1 MFCKYCGKK
10 LESDATFC
18 SGCGK
23 NVIESVNNTDDN
35 VEDNFFT
42 DVSKSS
48 NSLNAGINLNTL
60 TGNFDNQESST
71 SNDSSIGFGN
81 SNIDLFN
88 TSSKGDSFNDN
99 IFNTSSV
106 SNSNF
111 SNNQANSINQNINNN
126 INSSVSS
133 NSNFNN
139 MNSVSNTNNNL
150 NNLNNINN
158 MNNSTSNLN
167 NINNINNNSNTSN
180 IDITKSSNKVFIL
193 IGVFIAIIMIFA
205 IVCSVIGEDKLKNRN
220 SNNTSVVEEKN
231 TISYKGYKFNYP
243 SGYKASIKDGVGI
256 YLVGDVYAIS
266 IDIDNTNSYDSYLNL
281 IKTTY
286 PDQANDAELT
296 ISNRKFAGMVFESAN
311 KESICQYMSSTSN
324 NTTFKG
330 LIASKDKKFHS
341 DAFNT
346 LTSILDSATVDSKS
360 VTNQT
365 DTLTLYGDSDINSFT
380 YNQ

>member
-1 MFCKYCGKK
+1 MFCKYCGRK
-10 LESDATFC
+10 LEDDATFC

-23 NVIESVNNTDDN
+23 SVANENNNSVNNLNNSSSINLDN
-35 VEDNFFT
+35 TINVNEVNT
-42 DVSKSS
+42 GSILENN
-48 NSLNAGINLNTL
+48 NSLNE
-60 TGNFDNQESST
+60 FST
-71 SNDSSIGFGN
+71 SNNDSIGFGN
-81 SNIDLFN
+81 SSIDLFN
-88 TSSKGDSFNDN
+88 ISGVND
-99 IFNTSSV
+99 T
-106 SNSNF
+106 NF
-111 SNNQANSINQNINNN
+111 SNNSVNSINQNINNN

-133 NSNFNN
+133 NSI
-139 MNSVSNTNNNL
+139 SNTNNSMN
-150 NNLNNINN
+150 NNL
-158 MNNSTSNLN
+158 
-167 NINNINNNSNTSN
+167 NTSN
-180 IDITKSSNKVFIL
+180 IDITKSNNKVFIL

-205 IVCSVIGEDKLKNRN
+205 IICSVIGEDKIRNKNG
-220 SNNTSVVEEKN
+220 NNNPVIEEKK

-243 SGYKASIKDGVGI
+243 RGYKASIKDGVGI

-266 IDIDNTNSYDSYLNL
+266 IDIDNTNSYDSYLSL

-296 ISNRKFAGMVFESAN
+296 ISNRKFAGMVFESIN

-330 LIASKDKKFHS
+330 LIASKDKKFHA

-346 LTSILDSATVDSKS
+346 LASILDSSKVDSKS

-365 DTLTLYGDSDINSFT
+365 DTLMLYGDSDINSFT

>member
-1 MFCKYCGKK
+1 MFCKYCGRK
-10 LESDATFC
+10 LEDDATFC

-23 NVIESVNNTDDN
+23 SVANENNNSVNNLNNRSSINLDN
-35 VEDNFFT
+35 TINVNEVNT
-42 DVSKSS
+42 GSILENN
-48 NSLNAGINLNTL
+48 NSLNE
-60 TGNFDNQESST
+60 FST
-71 SNDSSIGFGN
+71 SNNDSIGFGN

-88 TSSKGDSFNDN
+88 TSGVND
-99 IFNTSSV
+99 T
-106 SNSNF
+106 NF
-111 SNNQANSINQNINNN
+111 SNNSVNSINQNINNN

-133 NSNFNN
+133 NSI
-139 MNSVSNTNNNL
+139 SNTNNSMN
-150 NNLNNINN
+150 NNL
-158 MNNSTSNLN
+158 
-167 NINNINNNSNTSN
+167 NTSN
-180 IDITKSSNKVFIL
+180 IDITKSNNKVFIL

-205 IVCSVIGEDKLKNRN
+205 IICSVIGEDKIRNKNG
-220 SNNTSVVEEKN
+220 NNNPVIEEKK

-243 SGYKASIKDGVGI
+243 RGYKASIKDGVGI

-266 IDIDNTNSYDSYLNL
+266 IDIDNTNSYDSYLSL

-296 ISNRKFAGMVFESAN
+296 ISNRKFAGMVFESIN

-330 LIASKDKKFHS
+330 LIASKDKKFHA

-346 LTSILDSATVDSKS
+346 LASILDSSKVDSKS
-360 VTNQT
+360 VINQT
-365 DTLTLYGDSDINSFT
+365 DTLMLYGDSDINSFT

>member
-1 MFCKYCGKK
+1 MFCKYCGRK
-10 LESDATFC
+10 LEDDATFC

-23 NVIESVNNTDDN
+23 SVANGNSNSVNNLNNSSSINLDN
-35 VEDNFFT
+35 SINVNEINT
-42 DVSKSS
+42 GSILENN
-48 NSLNAGINLNTL
+48 NSLNE
-60 TGNFDNQESST
+60 FST
-71 SNDSSIGFGN
+71 SNNDSIGFGN

-88 TSSKGDSFNDN
+88 TSGVND
-99 IFNTSSV
+99 T
-106 SNSNF
+106 NF
-111 SNNQANSINQNINNN
+111 SNNSVNSINQNINNN
-126 INSSVSS
+126 INSSISS

-139 MNSVSNTNNNL
+139 INSISNTNNS
-150 NNLNNINN
+150 
-158 MNNSTSNLN
+158 M
-167 NINNINNNSNTSN
+167 NNNSNTSN
-180 IDITKSSNKVFIL
+180 IDITKSNNKVFIL
-193 IGVFIAIIMIFA
+193 IGIFIAIIMIFA
-205 IVCSVIGEDKLKNRN
+205 IICSVIGEDKIRNKNG
-220 SNNTSVVEEKN
+220 NNNPVIEEKN

-266 IDIDNTNSYDSYLNL
+266 IDIDNTNSYDSYLSL

-296 ISNRKFAGMVFESAN
+296 ISNRKFAGMVFESIN

-330 LIASKDKKFHS
+330 LIASKDKKFHA

-346 LTSILDSATVDSKS
+346 LASILDSATVDSKS
-360 VTNQT
+360 VINQT
-365 DTLTLYGDSDINSFT
+365 DTLMLYGDSDINSFT

>member
-1 MFCKYCGKK
+1 MFCKYCGRK
-10 LESDATFC
+10 LEDDATFC

-23 NVIESVNNTDDN
+23 SVANENNNSVNNLNNSSSINLDN
-35 VEDNFFT
+35 SINVNEVNT
-42 DVSKSS
+42 GSILENN
-48 NSLNAGINLNTL
+48 NSLNG
-60 TGNFDNQESST
+60 FST
-71 SNDSSIGFGN
+71 SNNDSIGFGN

-88 TSSKGDSFNDN
+88 TSGVND
-99 IFNTSSV
+99 T
-106 SNSNF
+106 NF
-111 SNNQANSINQNINNN
+111 SNNSVNSINQNINNN

-133 NSNFNN
+133 NSI
-139 MNSVSNTNNNL
+139 SNTNNSMN
-150 NNLNNINN
+150 NNL
-158 MNNSTSNLN
+158 
-167 NINNINNNSNTSN
+167 NTSN
-180 IDITKSSNKVFIL
+180 IDITKSNNKVFIL

-205 IVCSVIGEDKLKNRN
+205 IICSVIGEDKIRNKNG
-220 SNNTSVVEEKN
+220 NNNPVIEEKN

-266 IDIDNTNSYDSYLNL
+266 IDIDNTNSYDSYLSL

-296 ISNRKFAGMVFESAN
+296 ISNRKFAGMVFESIN

-330 LIASKDKKFHS
+330 LIASKDKKFHA

-346 LTSILDSATVDSKS
+346 LASILDSSKVDSKS
-360 VTNQT
+360 VINQT
-365 DTLTLYGDSDINSFT
+365 DTLMLYGDSDINSFT

>member
-1 MFCKYCGKK
+1 MFCKYCGGK
-10 LESDATFC
+10 LEDDATFC

-23 NVIESVNNTDDN
+23 SVANGNSNSVNNLNNSSSINLDN
-35 VEDNFFT
+35 SINVNEVNT
-42 DVSKSS
+42 GSILENN
-48 NSLNAGINLNTL
+48 NSLNE
-60 TGNFDNQESST
+60 FST
-71 SNDSSIGFGN
+71 SNNDSIGFGN

-88 TSSKGDSFNDN
+88 TSGVND
-99 IFNTSSV
+99 T
-106 SNSNF
+106 NF
-111 SNNQANSINQNINNN
+111 SNNSVNSISQNINNN
-126 INSSVSS
+126 INSSASS

-139 MNSVSNTNNNL
+139 INSISNTNNS
-150 NNLNNINN
+150 
-158 MNNSTSNLN
+158 M
-167 NINNINNNSNTSN
+167 NNNSNTSN
-180 IDITKSSNKVFIL
+180 IDITKSNNKVFIL
-193 IGVFIAIIMIFA
+193 IGIFIAIIMIFA
-205 IVCSVIGEDKLKNRN
+205 IVCSVIGEDKIRNKNG
-220 SNNTSVVEEKN
+220 NNNPVIEEKN

-266 IDIDNTNSYDSYLNL
+266 IDIDNTNSYDSYLSL

-286 PDQANDAELT
+286 PDQANDVELT
-296 ISNRKFAGMVFESAN
+296 ISNRKFAGMVFESIN

-330 LIASKDKKFHS
+330 LIASKDKKFHA

-365 DTLTLYGDSDINSFT
+365 DTLMLYGDSDINSFT

>member
-1 MFCKYCGKK
+1 MFCKYCGRK
-10 LESDATFC
+10 LEDDATFC

-23 NVIESVNNTDDN
+23 SVANENN
-35 VEDNFFT
+35 
-42 DVSKSS
+42 
-48 NSLNAGINLNTL
+48 NSLNE
-60 TGNFDNQESST
+60 FST
-71 SNDSSIGFGN
+71 SNNDSIGFGN

-88 TSSKGDSFNDN
+88 TSGVND
-99 IFNTSSV
+99 T
-106 SNSNF
+106 NF
-111 SNNQANSINQNINNN
+111 SNNSVNSINQNINNN

-133 NSNFNN
+133 NSI
-139 MNSVSNTNNNL
+139 SNTNNSMN
-150 NNLNNINN
+150 NNL
-158 MNNSTSNLN
+158 
-167 NINNINNNSNTSN
+167 NTSN
-180 IDITKSSNKVFIL
+180 IDITKSNNKVFIL

-205 IVCSVIGEDKLKNRN
+205 IICSVIGEDKIRNKNG
-220 SNNTSVVEEKN
+220 NNNPVIEEKK

-243 SGYKASIKDGVGI
+243 RGYKASIKDGVGI

-266 IDIDNTNSYDSYLNL
+266 IDIDNTNSYDSYLSL

-296 ISNRKFAGMVFESAN
+296 ISNRKFAGMVFESIN

-330 LIASKDKKFHS
+330 LIASKDKKFHA

-346 LTSILDSATVDSKS
+346 LASILDSSKVDSKS

-365 DTLTLYGDSDINSFT
+365 DTLMLYGDSDINSFT

>member
-1 MFCKYCGKK
+1 MFCKYCGRK
-10 LESDATFC
+10 LEDDATFC

-23 NVIESVNNTDDN
+23 SVANENNNSVNNLNNSSSINLDN
-35 VEDNFFT
+35 TINVNEVNT
-42 DVSKSS
+42 GSILENN
-48 NSLNAGINLNTL
+48 NSLNE
-60 TGNFDNQESST
+60 FST
-71 SNDSSIGFGN
+71 SNNDSIGFGN
-81 SNIDLFN
+81 SSIDLFN
-88 TSSKGDSFNDN
+88 TSGVND
-99 IFNTSSV
+99 T
-106 SNSNF
+106 NF
-111 SNNQANSINQNINNN
+111 SNNSVNSINQNINNN

-133 NSNFNN
+133 NSI
-139 MNSVSNTNNNL
+139 SNTNNSMN
-150 NNLNNINN
+150 NNL
-158 MNNSTSNLN
+158 
-167 NINNINNNSNTSN
+167 NTSN
-180 IDITKSSNKVFIL
+180 IDITKSNNKVFIL

-205 IVCSVIGEDKLKNRN
+205 IICSVIGEDKIRNKNG
-220 SNNTSVVEEKN
+220 NNNPVIEEKK

-243 SGYKASIKDGVGI
+243 RGYKASIKDGVGI

-266 IDIDNTNSYDSYLNL
+266 IDIDNTNSYDSYLSL

-296 ISNRKFAGMVFESAN
+296 ISNRKFAGMVFESIN

-330 LIASKDKKFHS
+330 LIASKDKKFHA

-346 LTSILDSATVDSKS
+346 LASILDSSKVDSKS

-365 DTLTLYGDSDINSFT
+365 DTLMLYGDSDINSFT

>member
-1 MFCKYCGKK
+1 MFCKYCGRK
-10 LESDATFC
+10 LEDDATFC

-23 NVIESVNNTDDN
+23 SVANENNNSVNNLNNSSSINLDN
-35 VEDNFFT
+35 SINVNEVNT
-42 DVSKSS
+42 GSILENN
-48 NSLNAGINLNTL
+48 NSLNE
-60 TGNFDNQESST
+60 FST
-71 SNDSSIGFGN
+71 SNNDSIGFGN
-81 SNIDLFN
+81 SSIDLFN
-88 TSSKGDSFNDN
+88 ISGVND
-99 IFNTSSV
+99 T
-106 SNSNF
+106 NF
-111 SNNQANSINQNINNN
+111 SNNSVNSINQNINNN

-139 MNSVSNTNNNL
+139 INSISNTNNS
-150 NNLNNINN
+150 
-158 MNNSTSNLN
+158 M
-167 NINNINNNSNTSN
+167 NNNSNTSN
-180 IDITKSSNKVFIL
+180 IDITKSNNKVFIL
-193 IGVFIAIIMIFA
+193 IGIFIAIIMIFA
-205 IVCSVIGEDKLKNRN
+205 IICSVIGEDKIRNKNG
-220 SNNTSVVEEKN
+220 NNNPVIEEKN

-266 IDIDNTNSYDSYLNL
+266 IDIDNTNSYDSYLSL

-296 ISNRKFAGMVFESAN
+296 ISNRKFAGMVFESIN

-330 LIASKDKKFHS
+330 LIASKDKKFHA

-346 LTSILDSATVDSKS
+346 LASILDSSKVDSKS
-360 VTNQT
+360 VINQT
-365 DTLTLYGDSDINSFT
+365 DTLMLYGDSDINSFT

>member
-1 MFCKYCGKK
+1 MFCKYCGRK
-10 LESDATFC
+10 LEDDATFC

-23 NVIESVNNTDDN
+23 SVANENNNSVNNLNNSSSINLDN
-35 VEDNFFT
+35 TINVNEVNT
-42 DVSKSS
+42 GSILENN
-48 NSLNAGINLNTL
+48 NSLNE
-60 TGNFDNQESST
+60 FST
-71 SNDSSIGFGN
+71 SNNDSIGFGN

-88 TSSKGDSFNDN
+88 TSGVND
-99 IFNTSSV
+99 T
-106 SNSNF
+106 NF
-111 SNNQANSINQNINNN
+111 SNNSVNSINQNINNN

-133 NSNFNN
+133 NSI
-139 MNSVSNTNNNL
+139 SNTNNS
-150 NNLNNINN
+150 
-158 MNNSTSNLN
+158 M
-167 NINNINNNSNTSN
+167 NNNSNTSN
-180 IDITKSSNKVFIL
+180 IDITKSNNKVFIL

-205 IVCSVIGEDKLKNRN
+205 IICSVIGEDKIRNKNG
-220 SNNTSVVEEKN
+220 NNNPVIEEKK

-243 SGYKASIKDGVGI
+243 RGYKASIKDEVGI

-266 IDIDNTNSYDSYLNL
+266 IDIDNTNSYDSYLSL

-296 ISNRKFAGMVFESAN
+296 ISNRKFAGMVFESIN

-330 LIASKDKKFHS
+330 LIASKDKKFHA

-346 LTSILDSATVDSKS
+346 LASILDSAKVDSKS
-360 VTNQT
+360 VINQT
-365 DTLTLYGDSDINSFT
+365 DTLMLYGDSDINSFT

>member
-1 MFCKYCGKK
+1 MFCKYCGRK
-10 LESDATFC
+10 LEDDATFC

-23 NVIESVNNTDDN
+23 NVIESVNNADDN

-88 TSSKGDSFNDN
+88 TSSTSDSTNNN
-99 IFNTSSV
+99 IFNTSGV
-106 SNSNF
+106 NDMNF
-111 SNNQANSINQNINNN
+111 SNNSVNSINQNINNN
-126 INSSVSS
+126 INSSGSS

-139 MNSVSNTNNNL
+139 INSISNTNNS
-150 NNLNNINN
+150 
-158 MNNSTSNLN
+158 M
-167 NINNINNNSNTSN
+167 NNNSNTSN
-180 IDITKSSNKVFIL
+180 IDITKSNNKVFIL
-193 IGVFIAIIMIFA
+193 IGIFIVIIMIFA
-205 IVCSVIGEDKLKNRN
+205 IICSVIGEDKIRNKNG
-220 SNNTSVVEEKN
+220 NNNPVIEEKN

-266 IDIDNTNSYDSYLNL
+266 IDIDNTNSYDSYLSL

-296 ISNRKFAGMVFESAN
+296 ISNRKFAGMVFESIN

-330 LIASKDKKFHS
+330 LIASKDKKFHA

-346 LTSILDSATVDSKS
+346 LASILDSSTVDSKS
-360 VTNQT
+360 VINQT
-365 DTLTLYGDSDINSFT
+365 DTLMLYGDSDINSFT

>member
-1 MFCKYCGKK
+1 MFCKYCGRK
-10 LESDATFC
+10 LEDDATFC

-23 NVIESVNNTDDN
+23 SVANGNSNSVNNLNNSSSVNLDN
-35 VEDNFFT
+35 SVNVNEVNT
-42 DVSKSS
+42 GSILENN
-48 NSLNAGINLNTL
+48 NSLNG
-60 TGNFDNQESST
+60 FST
-71 SNDSSIGFGN
+71 SNNDSIGFGN

-88 TSSKGDSFNDN
+88 TSNVNDA
-99 IFNTSSV
+99 
-106 SNSNF
+106 NF
-111 SNNQANSINQNINNN
+111 SNNSVNSINQNINNN

-139 MNSVSNTNNNL
+139 INSISNTNNS
-150 NNLNNINN
+150 
-158 MNNSTSNLN
+158 M
-167 NINNINNNSNTSN
+167 NNNSNTSN
-180 IDITKSSNKVFIL
+180 IDITKSNNKVFIL
-193 IGVFIAIIMIFA
+193 IGIFIAIIMIFA
-205 IVCSVIGEDKLKNRN
+205 IICSVIGEDKIRNKNG
-220 SNNTSVVEEKN
+220 NNNPVIEEKN

-266 IDIDNTNSYDSYLNL
+266 IDIDNTNSYDSYLSL

-296 ISNRKFAGMVFESAN
+296 ISNRKFAGMVFESIN

-330 LIASKDKKFHS
+330 LIASKDKKFHA

-346 LTSILDSATVDSKS
+346 LASILDSATVDSKS
-360 VTNQT
+360 VNNQT
-365 DTLTLYGDSDINSFT
+365 DTLMLYGDSDINSFT

>member
-1 MFCKYCGKK
+1 MFCKYCGRK
-10 LESDATFC
+10 LEDDATFC

-23 NVIESVNNTDDN
+23 SVANENNNSVNNLNNSSSINLDN
-35 VEDNFFT
+35 TINVNEVNT
-42 DVSKSS
+42 GSILENN
-48 NSLNAGINLNTL
+48 NSLNE
-60 TGNFDNQESST
+60 FST
-71 SNDSSIGFGN
+71 SNNDSIGFGN

-88 TSSKGDSFNDN
+88 TSGVND
-99 IFNTSSV
+99 T
-106 SNSNF
+106 NF
-111 SNNQANSINQNINNN
+111 SNNSVNSINQNINNN

-133 NSNFNN
+133 NSI
-139 MNSVSNTNNNL
+139 SNTNNS
-150 NNLNNINN
+150 
-158 MNNSTSNLN
+158 M
-167 NINNINNNSNTSN
+167 NNNSNTSN
-180 IDITKSSNKVFIL
+180 IDITKSNNKVFIL

-205 IVCSVIGEDKLKNRN
+205 IICSVIGEDKIRNKNG
-220 SNNTSVVEEKN
+220 NNNPVIEEKK

-243 SGYKASIKDGVGI
+243 RGYKASIKDGVGI

-266 IDIDNTNSYDSYLNL
+266 IDIDNTNSYDSYLSL

-286 PDQANDAELT
+286 PDQSNDAELT
-296 ISNRKFAGMVFESAN
+296 ISNRKFAGMVFESIN

-330 LIASKDKKFHS
+330 LIASKDKKFHA

-346 LTSILDSATVDSKS
+346 LASILDSSKVDSKS

-365 DTLTLYGDSDINSFT
+365 DTLMLYGDIDINSFT

>member
-1 MFCKYCGKK
+1 MFCKYCGRK
-10 LESDATFC
+10 LEDDATFC

-23 NVIESVNNTDDN
+23 SVANGNSNSVNNLNNSSSINLDN
-35 VEDNFFT
+35 TINVNEVNT
-42 DVSKSS
+42 GSILENN
-48 NSLNAGINLNTL
+48 NSLNE
-60 TGNFDNQESST
+60 FST
-71 SNDSSIGFGN
+71 SNNDSIGFGN

-88 TSSKGDSFNDN
+88 TSGVND
-99 IFNTSSV
+99 T
-106 SNSNF
+106 NF
-111 SNNQANSINQNINNN
+111 SNNSVNSINQNINNN

-139 MNSVSNTNNNL
+139 INSISNTNNS
-150 NNLNNINN
+150 
-158 MNNSTSNLN
+158 M
-167 NINNINNNSNTSN
+167 NNNSNTSN
-180 IDITKSSNKVFIL
+180 IDITKSNNKVFIL

-205 IVCSVIGEDKLKNRN
+205 IICSVIGEDKIRNKNG
-220 SNNTSVVEEKN
+220 NNNPVIEEKK

-243 SGYKASIKDGVGI
+243 RGYKASIKDGVGI

-266 IDIDNTNSYDSYLNL
+266 IDIDNTNSYDSYLSL

-296 ISNRKFAGMVFESAN
+296 ISNRKFAGMVFESIN

-330 LIASKDKKFHS
+330 LIASKDKKFHA

-346 LTSILDSATVDSKS
+346 LASILDSSKVDSKS
-360 VTNQT
+360 VINQT
-365 DTLTLYGDSDINSFT
+365 DTLMLYGDSDINSFT

>member
-1 MFCKYCGKK
+1 MFCKYCGRK
-10 LESDATFC
+10 LEDDATFC

-23 NVIESVNNTDDN
+23 SVANGNNNSVNNINNSSSINLDN
-35 VEDNFFT
+35 TINVNEVNT
-42 DVSKSS
+42 GSILENN
-48 NSLNAGINLNTL
+48 NSLNE
-60 TGNFDNQESST
+60 FST
-71 SNDSSIGFGN
+71 SNNDSIGFGN
-81 SNIDLFN
+81 SSIDLFN
-88 TSSKGDSFNDN
+88 TSGVND
-99 IFNTSSV
+99 T
-106 SNSNF
+106 NF
-111 SNNQANSINQNINNN
+111 SNNSVNSINQNINNN

-133 NSNFNN
+133 NSI
-139 MNSVSNTNNNL
+139 SNTNNS
-150 NNLNNINN
+150 
-158 MNNSTSNLN
+158 M
-167 NINNINNNSNTSN
+167 NNNSNTSN
-180 IDITKSSNKVFIL
+180 IDITKSNNKVFIL

-205 IVCSVIGEDKLKNRN
+205 IICSVIGEDKIRNKNG
-220 SNNTSVVEEKN
+220 NNNPVIEEKK

-243 SGYKASIKDGVGI
+243 RGYKASIKDGVGI

-266 IDIDNTNSYDSYLNL
+266 IDIDNTNSYDSYLSL

-296 ISNRKFAGMVFESAN
+296 ISNRKFAGMVFESIN

-330 LIASKDKKFHS
+330 LIASKDKKFHA

-346 LTSILDSATVDSKS
+346 LASILDSSKVDSKS

-365 DTLTLYGDSDINSFT
+365 DTLMLYGDSDINSFT

>member
-1 MFCKYCGKK
+1 MFCKYCGRK
-10 LESDATFC
+10 LEDDATFC

-23 NVIESVNNTDDN
+23 NVIESVNNADDN

-88 TSSKGDSFNDN
+88 TSSTSDSTNNN
-99 IFNTSSV
+99 IFNTSNV
-106 SNSNF
+106 NDANF
-111 SNNQANSINQNINNN
+111 SNNSVNSINQNINNN
-126 INSSVSS
+126 INSSISS

-139 MNSVSNTNNNL
+139 INSISNA
-150 NNLNNINN
+150 
-158 MNNSTSNLN
+158 NNSM
-167 NINNINNNSNTSN
+167 NNNSNTSN
-180 IDITKSSNKVFIL
+180 IDITKSNNKVFIL

-205 IVCSVIGEDKLKNRN
+205 IICCVIGEDKIRNKNG
-220 SNNTSVVEEKN
+220 NNNPVIEEKN

-266 IDIDNTNSYDSYLNL
+266 IDIDNTNSYDSYLSL

-286 PDQANDAELT
+286 PDQANDVELT
-296 ISNRKFAGMVFESAN
+296 ISNRKFAGMVFESIN

-330 LIASKDKKFHS
+330 LIASKDKKFHA

-346 LTSILDSATVDSKS
+346 LTSILDAATVDSKS

-365 DTLTLYGDSDINSFT
+365 DTLMLYGDSDINSFS

>member
-1 MFCKYCGKK
+1 MFCKYCGRK
-10 LESDATFC
+10 LEDDATFC

-23 NVIESVNNTDDN
+23 SVANENNNSVNNLNNSSSINLDN
-35 VEDNFFT
+35 TINVNEVNT
-42 DVSKSS
+42 GSILENN
-48 NSLNAGINLNTL
+48 NSLNE
-60 TGNFDNQESST
+60 FST
-71 SNDSSIGFGN
+71 SNNDSIGFGN
-81 SNIDLFN
+81 SSIDLFN
-88 TSSKGDSFNDN
+88 TSGVND
-99 IFNTSSV
+99 T
-106 SNSNF
+106 NF
-111 SNNQANSINQNINNN
+111 SNNSVNSINQNINNN

-133 NSNFNN
+133 NSI
-139 MNSVSNTNNNL
+139 SNTNNSMN
-150 NNLNNINN
+150 NNL
-158 MNNSTSNLN
+158 
-167 NINNINNNSNTSN
+167 NTSN
-180 IDITKSSNKVFIL
+180 IDITKSNNKVFIL

-205 IVCSVIGEDKLKNRN
+205 IICSVIGEDKIRNKNG
-220 SNNTSVVEEKN
+220 NNNPVIEEKK

-243 SGYKASIKDGVGI
+243 RGYKASIKDGVGI

-266 IDIDNTNSYDSYLNL
+266 IDIDNTNSYDSYLSL

-296 ISNRKFAGMVFESAN
+296 ISNRKFAGMVFESIN

-330 LIASKDKKFHS
+330 LIASKDKKFHA

-346 LTSILDSATVDSKS
+346 LASILDSSKVDSKS

-365 DTLTLYGDSDINSFT
+365 DTLMLYGDRDINSFT

>member
-1 MFCKYCGKK
+1 MFCKYCGRK
-10 LESDATFC
+10 LEDDATFC

-23 NVIESVNNTDDN
+23 SVANENNNSVNNLNNSSSINLDN
-35 VEDNFFT
+35 TINVNEVNT
-42 DVSKSS
+42 GSILENN
-48 NSLNAGINLNTL
+48 NSLNE
-60 TGNFDNQESST
+60 FST
-71 SNDSSIGFGN
+71 SNNDSIGFGN

-88 TSSKGDSFNDN
+88 TSGVND
-99 IFNTSSV
+99 T
-106 SNSNF
+106 NF
-111 SNNQANSINQNINNN
+111 SNNSVNSINQNINNN

-133 NSNFNN
+133 NSI
-139 MNSVSNTNNNL
+139 SNTNNS
-150 NNLNNINN
+150 
-158 MNNSTSNLN
+158 M
-167 NINNINNNSNTSN
+167 NNNSNTST
-180 IDITKSSNKVFIL
+180 IDIAKSNNKVFIL

-205 IVCSVIGEDKLKNRN
+205 IICSVIGEDKIRNKNG
-220 SNNTSVVEEKN
+220 NNNPVIEEKK

-243 SGYKASIKDGVGI
+243 RGYKASIKDGVGI

-266 IDIDNTNSYDSYLNL
+266 IDIDNTNSYDSYLSL

-296 ISNRKFAGMVFESAN
+296 ISNRKFAGMVFESIN

-330 LIASKDKKFHS
+330 LIASKDKKFHA

-346 LTSILDSATVDSKS
+346 LASILDSSKVDSKS
-360 VTNQT
+360 VINQT
-365 DTLTLYGDSDINSFT
+365 DTLMLYGDSDINSFT

>member
-1 MFCKYCGKK
+1 MFCKYCGRK
-10 LESDATFC
+10 LEDDATFC

-23 NVIESVNNTDDN
+23 SVANENN
-35 VEDNFFT
+35 
-42 DVSKSS
+42 
-48 NSLNAGINLNTL
+48 NSLNE
-60 TGNFDNQESST
+60 FST
-71 SNDSSIGFGN
+71 SNNDSIGFGN

-88 TSSKGDSFNDN
+88 TSGVND
-99 IFNTSSV
+99 T
-106 SNSNF
+106 NF
-111 SNNQANSINQNINNN
+111 SNNSVNSINQNINNN

-133 NSNFNN
+133 NSI
-139 MNSVSNTNNNL
+139 SNTNNSMN
-150 NNLNNINN
+150 NNL
-158 MNNSTSNLN
+158 
-167 NINNINNNSNTSN
+167 NTSN
-180 IDITKSSNKVFIL
+180 IDITKSNNKVFIL

-205 IVCSVIGEDKLKNRN
+205 IIFSVIGEDKIRNKNG
-220 SNNTSVVEEKN
+220 NNNPIIEEKK

-243 SGYKASIKDGVGI
+243 RGYKASIKDRVGI

-266 IDIDNTNSYDSYLNL
+266 IDIDNTNSYDSYLSL

-296 ISNRKFAGMVFESAN
+296 ISNRKFAGMVFESIN

-330 LIASKDKKFHS
+330 LIASKDKKFHA

-346 LTSILDSATVDSKS
+346 LASILDSSKVDSKS

-365 DTLTLYGDSDINSFT
+365 DTLMLYGDSDINSFT

>member
-1 MFCKYCGKK
+1 MFCKYCGRK
-10 LESDATFC
+10 LEDDATFC

-23 NVIESVNNTDDN
+23 SVANENNNSVNNLNNRSSINLDN
-35 VEDNFFT
+35 TINVNEVNT
-42 DVSKSS
+42 GSILENN
-48 NSLNAGINLNTL
+48 NSLNEFN
-60 TGNFDNQESST
+60 T
-71 SNDSSIGFGN
+71 SNNDSIGFGN

-88 TSSKGDSFNDN
+88 TSGVND
-99 IFNTSSV
+99 T
-106 SNSNF
+106 NF
-111 SNNQANSINQNINNN
+111 SNNSVNSINQNINNN

-133 NSNFNN
+133 NSI
-139 MNSVSNTNNNL
+139 SNTNNSMN
-150 NNLNNINN
+150 NNL
-158 MNNSTSNLN
+158 
-167 NINNINNNSNTSN
+167 NTSN
-180 IDITKSSNKVFIL
+180 IDITKSNNKVFIL

-205 IVCSVIGEDKLKNRN
+205 IICSVIGEDKIRNKNG
-220 SNNTSVVEEKN
+220 NNNPVIEEKK

-243 SGYKASIKDGVGI
+243 RGYKASIKDGVGI

-266 IDIDNTNSYDSYLNL
+266 IDIDNTNSYDSYLSL

-296 ISNRKFAGMVFESAN
+296 ISNRKFAGMVFESIN

-330 LIASKDKKFHS
+330 LIASKDKKFHA

-346 LTSILDSATVDSKS
+346 LASILDSSKVDSKS
-360 VTNQT
+360 VINQT
-365 DTLTLYGDSDINSFT
+365 DTLMLYGDSDINSFT

>member
-1 MFCKYCGKK
+1 MFCKYCGRK
-10 LESDATFC
+10 LEDDATFC

-23 NVIESVNNTDDN
+23 SVANENNNSVNNLNNSSSINLDN
-35 VEDNFFT
+35 TINVNEVNT
-42 DVSKSS
+42 GSILENN
-48 NSLNAGINLNTL
+48 NSLNE
-60 TGNFDNQESST
+60 FST
-71 SNDSSIGFGN
+71 SNNDSIGFGN

-88 TSSKGDSFNDN
+88 TSGVND
-99 IFNTSSV
+99 T
-106 SNSNF
+106 NF
-111 SNNQANSINQNINNN
+111 SNNSVNSINQNINNN

-133 NSNFNN
+133 NSI
-139 MNSVSNTNNNL
+139 SNTNNS
-150 NNLNNINN
+150 
-158 MNNSTSNLN
+158 M
-167 NINNINNNSNTSN
+167 NNNSNTSN
-180 IDITKSSNKVFIL
+180 IDITKSNNKVFIL

-205 IVCSVIGEDKLKNRN
+205 IICSVIGEDKIRNKNG
-220 SNNTSVVEEKN
+220 NNNPVIEEKK

-243 SGYKASIKDGVGI
+243 RGYKASIKDGVGI

-266 IDIDNTNSYDSYLNL
+266 IDIDNTNSYGSYLSL

-296 ISNRKFAGMVFESAN
+296 ISNRKFAGMVFESIN

-330 LIASKDKKFHS
+330 LIASKDKKFHA

-346 LTSILDSATVDSKS
+346 LASILDSSKVDSKS
-360 VTNQT
+360 VINQT
-365 DTLTLYGDSDINSFT
+365 DTLMLYGDSDINSFT